1 MLVAM
6 QSYID
11 EFCDFIRFQGSP
23 DMYPQMSSGHL
34 QVSIYRQNML
44 IAGIIAACVV
54 FFIVAP
60 QPDSLTGAWLL
71 SGPPASNW
79 DRIRPL

>member
-1 MLVAM
+1 MNE
-6 QSYID
+6 I
-11 EFCDFIRFQGSP
+11 DFIRFQGSP
-23 DMYPQMSSGHL
+23 DMYPQMSSGHRGHL

-60 QPDSLTGAWLL
+60 RPDSLTGSLTGAWLL
-71 SGPPASNW
+71 SGPPAWNW